1 MFNLL
6 AEKIES
12 HASAADIFRA
22 FFLSSRHS
30 YWLDSSR
37 VDTGYS
43 RFSFM
48 GDSSGPYAH
57 LVRHTV
63 GEAMYVHSES
73 RGETAGQGD
82 IFRYLEDALAN
93 TRLTETPNLPFNFV
107 GGYVGYLGY
116 ELMAVT
122 EFVTGHS
129 SALPNAVMLFSDRFI
144 VIDHL
149 ENVTYAVVLYKDDRS
164 EAENWIRAS
173 RIRLQSLRST
183 PPPPRATI
191 CSPAEVEKY
200 LVHDKRRYLAN
211 ISQCQEKI
219 KAGESY
225 EVCLTNRLRVP
236 LCRYDAREL
245 FEAYLILR
253 ETNPAPY
260 ACFLKTETFAVMC
273 SSPER
278 FLKIDSHGQVE
289 ARPIK
294 GTMPRD
300 RDPERDQANRIALGN
315 EERFFSENLMIVD
328 LLRNDLSRSCAPGSI
343 SVPALMKVESYATVH
358 QLVSTIRGRL
368 REGVV
373 NCIEN
378 CFPGGSM
385 TGAPKKRTLEIIN
398 DIEGMPRGIY
408 SGAIGYLSLN
418 ASADLNI
425 VIRTIVVHQDVAEIG
440 VGGAITYLSDP
451 QQEYDEMLLKGLAPL
466 SAIRTLMKDP
476 DTIGPVAVAG
486 TAVYNESRAE
496 PDMVHVK

>member
-1 MFNLL
+1 MFNVL
-6 AEKIES
+6 AETIES
-12 HASAADIFRA
+12 PAKAPDIFRTL
-22 FFLSSRHS
+22 FLSSRDS

-37 VDTGYS
+37 VEAGYA
-43 RFSFM
+43 RFSFL

-57 LVRHTV
+57 LVRQTI
-63 GEAMYVHSES
+63 GELVYVHSES
-73 RGETAGQGD
+73 QADTTFEGD

-93 TRLTETPNLPFNFV
+93 IGSTRPSNLPFSFV

-122 EFVTGHS
+122 ERVNGHAT
-129 SALPNAVMLFSDRFI
+129 ALPDAVMLFSDRFI
-144 VIDHL
+144 AIDHL
-149 ENVTYAVVLYKDDRS
+149 ENVTYAVALYKDDRS
-164 EAENWIRAS
+164 EAENWIRG
-173 RIRLQSLRST
+173 IRVKLQSVQST
-183 PPPPRATI
+183 PPPPKADI
-191 CSPAEVEKY
+191 CSTAEVEKY
-200 LVHDKRRYLAN
+200 LVHDRRQYLAN
-211 ISQCQEKI
+211 ISRCKEKI

-225 EVCLTNRLRVP
+225 EICLTNRVRVP
-236 LCRYDAREL
+236 LRRYDADDL
-245 FEAYLILR
+245 FETYLILR

-260 ACFLKTETFAVMC
+260 SCLLKSEDFDVLC

-278 FLKIDSHGQVE
+278 FLKIDSGQVE

-300 RDPERDQANRIALGN
+300 RDAERDEENRIALAN

-328 LLRNDLSRSCAPGSI
+328 LLRNDLSRSCAPGSV

-358 QLVSTIRGRL
+358 QLVSTIRGQL
-368 REGVV
+368 QNSVV

-398 DIEGMPRGIY
+398 EIEGMPRGIY

-418 ASADLNI
+418 GSADLNI
-425 VIRTIVVHQDVAEIG
+425 VIRTIVVRQAIAELG

-451 QQEYDEMLLKGLAPL
+451 QQEYEEMLLKALAPF
-466 SAIRTLMKDP
+466 SAIRTLMRHP
-476 DTIGPVAVAG
+476 ETIEAMFFTGCPAYVESG
-486 TAVYNESRAE
+486 TE
-496 PDMVHVK
+496 PNMVDDN